1 MTILIL
7 LGKEVSVVPM
17 SNNYVLYTTHCPRCN
32 VLYSKLKDKNI
43 EFEVSEDVDK
53 LIEMGFMTAPVL
65 YDGEKY
71 YTFEEAMK
79 LINNMG

>member
-1 MTILIL
+1 M
-7 LGKEVSVVPM
+7 KNS
-17 SNNYVLYTTHCPRCN
+17 YVLYSTHCPRCN
-32 VLYSKLKDKNI
+32 VLYNKLKDKNI

-71 YTFEEAMK
+71 YTFEEAIK
-79 LINNMG
+79 LINSMR

>member
-1 MTILIL
+1 
-7 LGKEVSVVPM
+7 M
-17 SNNYVLYTTHCPRCN
+17 SNNYVFYSTHCPRCN
-32 VLYSKLKDKNI
+32 VLYSKLKEKNI

-65 YDGEKY
+65 YDGKKY

-79 LINNMG
+79 LINYMR

>member
-1 MTILIL
+1 MKI
-7 LGKEVSVVPM
+7 KEKGELEVQMAS
-17 SNNYVLYTTHCPRCN
+17 NYVLYTTHCPRCN
-32 VLYSKLKDKNI
+32 VLYSKLKNKNI

-53 LIEMGFMTAPVL
+53 LIEMGYMTAPVL

-71 YTFEEAMK
+71 YIFEEAMK